1 MKNLNIRNSNLVYEE
16 DLPNGNKPGKLTF
29 SQFNLNAQNLNSN
42 KSFKN
47 TVVPIKI
54 HTQFMN
60 VAPMK
65 VNWVLVNLGC
75 KCNPLKSIEFF

>member
-1 MKNLNIRNSNLVYEE
+1 MNIRNSNLIYEE

-42 KSFKN
+42 KGFKN

-65 VNWVLVNLGC
+65 VNWSFDTANLQDD
-75 KCNPLKSIEFF
+75 FFDFRAN